1 MKEAIEAYDK
11 EYFLDLFTKKS
22 KFTIFVAFP
31 LSLPKK
37 RPQPRNAINWKSYQV
52 KKCHQP
58 KKPLSA
64 DQAKDPW
71 VCCSIGNVFSS
82 RWMVYTF
89 FVSSSQLTGGDC
101 VSLGW
106 IFIVTNCQLELFEI
120 WIIVARGDIQIVS
133 EQNRSLTRPG
143 KSLDIFSERKF

>member
-1 MKEAIEAYDK
+1 MLNAKPARAMKISAVKKTYFWWQRSVLDRDLRGLTWLENDFQQRGWILNSKYDLWS
-11 EYFLDLFTKKS
+11 EKS
-22 KFTIFVAFP
+22 PRHYHLKQTSSTISYKHK
-31 LSLPKK
+31 LIN

-58 KKPLSA
+58 KKLLSA

-89 FVSSSQLTGGDC
+89 FVSSSQLTGGI
-101 VSLGW
+101 VWAWAEYSL
-106 IFIVTNCQLELFEI
+106 
-120 WIIVARGDIQIVS
+120 
-133 EQNRSLTRPG
+133 
-143 KSLDIFSERKF
+143 